1 MIRKEVRVAMIPMG
15 GSPSPADPRPRDVS
29 VLVVDDSE
37 PVRDTIRTIVEML
50 PGCRVVGEAADGP
63 TAVAQ
68 ARRLSP
74 DVVLMDINLPGCDGL
89 AAAEQIL
96 AGTPTRVI
104 VISVENGREYF
115 RRALQAGAC
124 NFLVKPFTPESLG
137 AAIRGAMGEVAPH
150 SRQLLVVGAQGGV
163 GASSLAVHVAARLH
177 AAALAA
183 WGETPAALELLVGEG
198 QGVPVV
204 PYREDVPAES
214 GGLVVV
220 DAGRMPPERLPR
232 DATRLVV
239 LEPSVASLHGAARY
253 GPPFVLNRAGCPGG
267 LSREDVTRAL
277 GSAPAAVLP
286 EDAAVREAANL
297 GRLAELARGP
307 WHAAVTGLLAELGL
321 LETEA
326 PSPAARPLLRVKG
339 WRLVAGG
346 DRS

>member
-1 MIRKEVRVAMIPMG
+1 MMRVG
-15 GSPSPADPRPRDVS
+15 GSPSPADPGPRDVS

-63 TAVAQ
+63 SAVAE
-68 ARRLSP
+68 ARRLVP

-150 SRQLLVVGAQGGV
+150 ARQLVVVGAQGGV
-163 GASSLAVHVAARLH
+163 GASTLAVHAAARLH
-177 AAALAA
+177 AAALVA
-183 WGETPAALELLVGEG
+183 WGESPAALELLLGEAR
-198 QGVPVV
+198 GVTVV
-204 PYREDVPAES
+204 PYREDAPGDPG

-267 LSREDVTRAL
+267 LSREDVARAL
-277 GSAPAAVLP
+277 GSPPAAVLP
-286 EDAAVREAANL
+286 EDGAVREAANL
-297 GRLAELARGP
+297 GRLADLARGP
-307 WHAAVTGLLAELGL
+307 WHAAVTALLTDLGL
-321 LETEA
+321 LEAEA
-326 PSPAARPLLRVKG
+326 PRPAGRPLLRAKG
-339 WRLVAGG
+339 WRLATGG